1 MASVAALR
9 TVKVSYV
16 SEGADKFRSDAEA
29 AASSQA
35 NLAQQSER
43 AALVSEQAARR
54 QLSATTAFEKL
65 RATVDPTVRALQ
77 QYERGLS
84 TLDRALAQDA
94 SLAADAADVQR
105 LLQRRYDDAAAAAN
119 RLSVEQRALARDTI
133 AAREAAVAQASAFQA
148 TINQR
153 IGIRSAAAGGDRA
166 SDFAA
171 AAEAADRLR
180 SKYDGLFRSQETY
193 TAALREVNQAERAGI
208 ITADLA
214 TAAREKATLAYNQA
228 QYAMRD
234 GARATAVRSQE
245 ALRVNLGFR
254 EAPNVA
260 DRAADFEAAAAAA
273 DRLRARYDPLFAAQ
287 RAYRA
292 DLIELRG
299 ALGAGVLSEDAYTAA
314 LTRRKSAFVD
324 QIATL
329 GRVSAA
335 EREMAAA
342 SERSAAAARSAANA
356 SAGWQGLGM
365 MGAAS
370 LAEVQIAR
378 ARTDVNAEASR
389 RLGGLGATAN
399 QNTAGRRLR
408 SDEITNLMYQGGDV
422 AAQLGSGSPLGM
434 IAMQQGPQI
443 AQIFAGPG
451 GASVKGAFGQAGEAA
466 SGFLSKIGPVG
477 IGLGGLTLAAG
488 VGATALLSYRSAQ
501 TELERSIGGVG
512 RASGVTVDSINRM
525 TDAQA
530 RAAGM
535 SRSTARETAAI
546 YAGTGRVGP
555 ELLGSAVG
563 VTRDVSKFL
572 GVDQAEGAT
581 VLAGALGDVSRGA
594 TDLSQRYG
602 LLNDATA
609 ESVRRLDAQ
618 GDRLGA
624 QRRLLDAVRE
634 STQGLA
640 EQTTGW
646 GRVSQGVS
654 DIWGELG
661 RVVDK
666 AVTGGDLDTRL
677 KTARDALAEARRDA
691 EGSNVF
697 YRQAVADPRIATFE
711 ADVRRLE
718 KLAETRDG
726 LIGRLQ
732 SAQRSAEIGSLVRVL
747 QPELVELRTMQ
758 DRVELL
764 RKAISDPIKFG
775 LDRQQL
781 ADATTAF
788 ERLSR
793 IAKTMAEDVDRFG
806 SASVAALNRTADFN
820 LRTATMNPVE
830 RSAAE
835 VNRQF
840 DDLIRERGLSPNGRT
855 SAQVNADYDLRLGV
869 TSDLFDRNRIMQER
883 DRAVADARQLEGLL
897 RNRDVELRALNART
911 EQSAIRSSA
920 IPDSLVQ
927 AIIGAESGGRGTAR
941 NPTSSA
947 TGYGQFIDGTW
958 ERLFR
963 DRFAERAA
971 GMSSAEILSRRSDRV
986 DSEALIAAYAQ
997 ENARAL
1003 ERAQLPVNSTNL
1015 YLGHHFGEGGMLG
1028 LLRADRNALSRDVL
1042 GDRVANANP
1051 RTVGNLTVGDTIG
1064 TVSGMIARNE
1074 PGVKNLRDQ
1083 TEVLRAQVGV
1093 TDQSVAATAR
1103 LERVQELL
1111 NQERA
1116 RGTDLGRSFATAQDL
1131 MKASAE
1137 KLTPEMEAQRRA
1149 ILEASGAYGQAAA
1162 AVTDYRGRQTLMFER
1177 DQLGRSSLDASVYAR
1192 TRSMYGETNSR
1203 EARAF
1208 MGQAREN
1215 AEMYETKAMLS
1226 DGVTSFVTDLR
1237 RGGDAATALS
1247 NAFGNAAD
1255 RLIAKVMDS
1264 AISSAFG
1271 AIGGG
1276 SGGGGIGGFFSSLL
1290 GGGNATGVTLYSS
1303 PAGPGFASGG
1313 YTGVGGRLD
1322 PAGIVHRGEY
1332 VFDAAS
1338 TKRIGVHVLEGMRR
1352 GVPGYDTG
1360 GSVGVPAWMPPP
1372 ANAVGM
1378 GAAPAFNFIDQR
1390 PAGSPDI
1397 EPTARRRADGGFDV
1411 IVRGVE
1417 GRMGQRAASG
1427 QGPFKQAAG
1436 GAGFRNG

>member
-16 SEGADKFRSDAEA
+16 SEGAEKFRADADA
-29 AASSQA
+29 AASSQT

-43 AALVSEQAARR
+43 AALVSEQSARR
-54 QLSATTAFEKL
+54 QLSA
-65 RATVDPTVRALQ
+65 AT
-77 QYERGLS
+77 
-84 TLDRALAQDA
+84 
-94 SLAADAADVQR
+94 SL
-105 LLQRRYDDAAAAAN
+105 
-119 RLSVEQRALARDTI
+119 
-133 AAREAAVAQASAFQA
+133 
-148 TINQR
+148 
-153 IGIRSAAAGGDRA
+153 
-166 SDFAA
+166 
-171 AAEAADRLR
+171 DRLR
-180 SKYDGLFRSQETY
+180 SSVDETFRAQQR
-193 TAALREVNQAERAGI
+193 LERG
-208 ITADLA
+208 
-214 TAAREKATLAYNQA
+214 
-228 QYAMRD
+228 
-234 GARATAVRSQE
+234 TAV
-245 ALRVNLGFR
+245 L
-254 EAPNVA
+254 
-260 DRAADFEAAAAAA
+260 DRAFAQGVVDTAGYE
-273 DRLRARYDPLFAAQ
+273 RTLGQLQARYGSVA
-287 RAYRA
+287 
-292 DLIELRG
+292 
-299 ALGAGVLSEDAYTAA
+299 
-314 LTRRKSAFVD
+314 
-324 QIATL
+324 
-329 GRVSAA
+329 SAA
-335 EREMAAA
+335 ERAVTAQRSLGSMWKDLSDQGSAVTRQIETSRAHVDANVDAA
-342 SERSAAAARSAANA
+342 
-356 SAGWQGLGM
+356 
-365 MGAAS
+365 
-370 LAEVQIAR
+370 
-378 ARTDVNAEASR
+378 R
-389 RLGGLGATAN
+389 RLGAMSSTGPRAAN
-399 QNTAGRRLR
+399 ENAGRRLR
-408 SDEITNLMYQGGDV
+408 SDEVTNLMYQGGDI
-422 AAQLGSGSPLGM
+422 AAQLGSGSPLSM

-443 AQIFAGPG
+443 AQVFAGPG
-451 GASVKGAFGQAGEAA
+451 GASVKGAFAQASEAVG
-466 SGFLSKIGPVG
+466 GFLTKIGPVG
-477 IGLGGLTLAAG
+477 IGLGGVTLAAG
-488 VGATALLSYRSAQ
+488 AGAAALLSYRSAQ

-512 RASGVTVDSINRM
+512 RASGVTVDSINRVA
-525 TDAQA
+525 DAQA

-535 SRSTARETAAI
+535 SRSTAREMAAI
-546 YAGTGRVGP
+546 YAGAGRVGP

-563 VTRDVSKFL
+563 ATRDVSKFL

-602 LLNDATA
+602 LLNDAAA
-609 ESVRRLDAQ
+609 ESVRRMDAQ

-624 QRRLLDAVRE
+624 QKRLLDAVRE

-661 RVVDK
+661 RVIDK

-677 KTARDALAEARRDA
+677 KTARDALADARRDA
-691 EGSNVF
+691 EGSNIF

-764 RKAISDPIKFG
+764 RRAISDPIKFG

-788 ERLSR
+788 ERLGR
-793 IAKTMAEDVDRFG
+793 IAKTMAEDVERFG

-820 LRTATMNPVE
+820 LRTATMSPVE

-835 VNRQF
+835 INRSF
-840 DDLIRERGLSPNGRT
+840 EETVRRDGLNPNGRT
-855 SAQVNADYDLRLGV
+855 SAQLNADYDLRLSV
-869 TSDLFDRNRIMQER
+869 TSDLFERNRITQER
-883 DRAVADARQLEGLL
+883 DRAVADARQVEGLL

-911 EQSAIRSSA
+911 EQSAIRSSN

-941 NPTSSA
+941 NPLSSA

-963 DRFAERAA
+963 DRFAERAS
-971 GMSSAEILSRRSDRV
+971 GMSSADVLARRSDRA

-1028 LLRADRNALSRDVL
+1028 LLRADRSALSRNVL

-1083 TEVLRAQVGV
+1083 TEVLRAQVGL

-1131 MKASAE
+1131 MNASAE

-1192 TRSMYGETNSR
+1192 TRSMYGETSSR
-1203 EARAF
+1203 EAQAF

-1215 AEMYETKAMLS
+1215 AQMYETKAMIT

-1271 AIGGG
+1271 AMGGG
-1276 SGGGGIGGFFSSLL
+1276 SGGGIGGFLSGLF
-1290 GGGNATGVTLYSS
+1290 GGGNATGATLYSS
-1303 PAGPGFASGG
+1303 PAGPGFSTGG
-1313 YTGVGGRLD
+1313 YTGAGGRLE
-1322 PAGIVHRGEY
+1322 PAGIVHKGEM
-1332 VFDAAS
+1332 VWSQADVA
-1338 TKRIGVHVLEGMRR
+1338 RVGGVGIAEAIRR
-1352 GVPGYDTG
+1352 GLPGYAAG
-1360 GSVGVPAWMPPP
+1360 GPVGAPAWMPPP
-1372 ANAVGM
+1372 ANA
-1378 GAAPAFNFIDQR
+1378 
-1390 PAGSPDI
+1390 AGNASPVQVVINNVPSDH
-1397 EPTARRRADGGFDV
+1397 TASATVTNGPQGPRVEVQLEKMLDGLIADGRFDKTMGRRYGMRSLG
-1411 IVRGVE
+1411 RG
-1417 GRMGQRAASG
+1417 
-1427 QGPFKQAAG
+1427 
-1436 GAGFRNG
+1436 

>member
-16 SEGADKFRSDAEA
+16 SEGAEKFRSDAEA
-29 AASSQA
+29 AAASQT

-119 RLSVEQRALARDTI
+119 RLSIEQRALARDTI
-133 AAREAAVAQASAFQA
+133 AAREAAMAQASAFQA
-148 TINQR
+148 TLNQR
-153 IGIRSAAAGGDRA
+153 VGVRAPSVGSDRA

-171 AAEAADRLR
+171 AAD
-180 SKYDGLFRSQETY
+180 
-193 TAALREVNQAERAGI
+193 
-208 ITADLA
+208 
-214 TAAREKATLAYNQA
+214 
-228 QYAMRD
+228 
-234 GARATAVRSQE
+234 
-245 ALRVNLGFR
+245 
-254 EAPNVA
+254 
-260 DRAADFEAAAAAA
+260 AA

-287 RAYRA
+287 RAYRT
-292 DLIELRG
+292 DLTELRG
-299 ALGAGVLSEDAYTAA
+299 ALSASILTEDAYSAA
-314 LTRRKSAFVD
+314 LGRRKAAFAETV
-324 QIATL
+324 AGL
-329 GRVSAA
+329 GRVSVAQREATAA
-335 EREMAAA
+335 TEALAAA
-342 SERSAAAARSAANA
+342 NDRAARGWSSLGSTGRETLQGLDVARRMAGASAVPSAAN
-356 SAGWQGLGM
+356 Q
-365 MGAAS
+365 
-370 LAEVQIAR
+370 
-378 ARTDVNAEASR
+378 NA
-389 RLGGLGATAN
+389 
-399 QNTAGRRLR
+399 AGRRLR
-408 SDEITNLMYQGGDV
+408 QDEVTNLMYQGGDI

-451 GASVKGAFGQAGEAA
+451 GASVKGALGQAGEAA

-477 IGLGGLTLAAG
+477 LGLGGLTLAAG
-488 VGATALLSYRSAQ
+488 VGAAALLSYRSAQ

-525 TDAQA
+525 ADAQA

-535 SRSTARETAAI
+535 SRGTARETAAI

-572 GVDQAEGAT
+572 GVDQTEGAT

-609 ESVRRLDAQ
+609 ESIRRMDAQ

-624 QRRLLDAVRE
+624 QKRLLDAVRE

-691 EGSNVF
+691 EGSNIF

-732 SAQRSAEIGSLVRVL
+732 SAQRSAEIGNLVRLL
-747 QPELVELRTMQ
+747 QPDLVELRTMQ

-775 LDRQQL
+775 LDQRQVM
-781 ADATTAF
+781 DATTAF

-793 IAKTMAEDVDRFG
+793 ITKAMADDIERFG
-806 SASVAALNRTADFN
+806 SVSAAQMVRTAEFNSRLTGLTPLARQTAERQQAYATEARERGFDPSGASSTLRLSMTTDLFERNRLLQQDREQAARAQARDTDIATYRRQAQLDLNRTGGAFS
-820 LRTATMNPVE
+820 R
-830 RSAAE
+830 
-835 VNRQF
+835 F
-840 DDLIRERGLSPNGRT
+840 DPTLQSQI
-855 SAQVNADYDLRLGV
+855 
-869 TSDLFDRNRIMQER
+869 
-883 DRAVADARQLEGLL
+883 
-897 RNRDVELRALNART
+897 LNAARGSV
-911 EQSAIRSSA
+911 SAEIIAAIAGKESSGNANVGYSKILGEDGRPSSA
-920 IPDSLVQ
+920 YGLGQIT
-927 AIIGAESGGRGTAR
+927 RGTAQEAVR
-941 NPTSSA
+941 LGYLPQGFDRTDVA
-947 TGYGQFIDGTW
+947 TMAQGIAGVLQMKIDQNGGD
-958 ERLFR
+958 R
-963 DRFAERAA
+963 DRGIMAYRGSNDPSVNRSYLAEVLRKS
-971 GMSSAEILSRRSDRV
+971 GQMGDV
-986 DSEALIAAYAQ
+986 SEAGLARDQDA
-997 ENARAL
+997 NARAL
-1003 ERAQLPVNSTNL
+1003 KS
-1015 YLGHHFGEGGMLG
+1015 
-1028 LLRADRNALSRDVL
+1028 
-1042 GDRVANANP
+1042 AN
-1051 RTVGNLTVGDTIG
+1051 D
-1064 TVSGMIARNE
+1064 
-1074 PGVKNLRDQ
+1074 NLRLN
-1083 TEVLRAQVGV
+1083 TELYGV
-1093 TDQSVAATAR
+1093 NGAR
-1103 LERVQELL
+1103 LEAQTRATEQYNALL
-1111 NQERA
+1111 ARGVTAADAASIAFSGLNDKLVSVERA
-1116 RGTDLGRSFATAQDL
+1116 GRLVQFTRDDQFS
-1131 MKASAE
+1131 
-1137 KLTPEMEAQRRA
+1137 
-1149 ILEASGAYGQAAA
+1149 
-1162 AVTDYRGRQTLMFER
+1162 R
-1177 DQLGRSSLDASVYAR
+1177 DQLGRDRIDQQAYALA
-1192 TRSMYGETNSR
+1192 RSRFGDTTSP
-1203 EARAF
+1203 EAQAAIGRA
-1208 MGQAREN
+1208 RDTL
-1215 AEMYETKAMLS
+1215 EMSETKSLFT

-1276 SGGGGIGGFFSSLL
+1276 SGSGGIGGFFSSLF
-1290 GGGNATGVTLYSS
+1290 GGGASAGASPTGGVRL
-1303 PAGPGFASGG
+1303 FDVGG
-1313 YTGVGGRLD
+1313 YTGAGGRLE
-1322 PAGIVHRGEY
+1322 PAGIVHRGE
-1332 VFDAAS
+1332 VVWSQGDVA
-1338 TKRIGVHVLEGMRR
+1338 RVGGVAVAEAIRR
-1352 GVPGYDTG
+1352 GLPGYSAG
-1360 GSVGVPAWMPPP
+1360 GSVGAPAWMPPP
-1372 ANAVGM
+1372 ANSGAM
-1378 GAAPAFNFIDQR
+1378 GAAPAFNFYDQR

-1397 EPTARRRADGGFDV
+1397 EPTARRRPDGGFDV
-1411 IVRGVE
+1411 IVRSVE
-1417 GRMGQRAASG
+1417 GRMGQRAAGG
-1427 QGPFKQAAG
+1427 QGPFRQAAG
-1436 GAGFRNG
+1436 GAGYRNG